1 MTTRA
6 QSDASTNLPKKS
18 RKKLLLGLA
27 GGVVVLLGG
36 VVLLAPT
43 IAGAFAPGIIAG
55 QAGKFVKGKV
65 AVADASFSW
74 GGPQRIEGLTWTD
87 EQGKEVVKTTVSTTA
102 GLIGLITGSL
112 DVGELNVTDTSLKL
126 VRHADGELNV
136 QKLLV
141 PQPAG
146 PAGGGAPASESKSK
160 PIQLPKGLKAKLTV
174 NKVDL
179 TLIDEAGAGGSANPT
194 TVRLANVLATAT
206 IDPTQPLKATFAA
219 DASAGS
225 SGNNSGNSSASEG
238 KIELDLTATNWADN
252 AGTVTLDA
260 ATLEAK
266 LGITNLPMALVD
278 GLVGPVVKDETG
290 KPVALAAALG
300 PTLNVTVNANG
311 TIKDAAA
318 DLDVALQRLTANG
331 TLRVADGTLTATQP
345 VTVAIKGAALTD
357 LVPALRAALAT
368 NQQANSNQTGIEAMP
383 DVTARL
389 SDVRVKLPQ
398 GGAPLD
404 LRGAAATIALETT
417 QVTGS
422 VVTTEGE
429 RPRAMR
435 IAPLAATLR
444 TADLAQ
450 GANLTLQ
457 TNATLDGQP
466 AGDIAV
472 NAAVAGLLD
481 AQGAPVKGMPGTI
494 DADLRVQRI
503 ATAVAQPFV
512 RALNL
517 DLARDIGPTLDLELS
532 AKTNGAAS
540 APAGT
545 QPPLDITLRAD
556 AAMLRARGGFTLR
569 QDALAGRAVRGQ
581 GEPVLIIEADAGGRL
596 AEAITSKGP
605 WKVSAAPGG
614 SGKTMA
620 RVNWLNLPLTT
631 DRKPDLRQADAS
643 IGIDLEQLVVTKV
656 ETSSTASPATAA
668 RAITLPKFG
677 VGLSIA
683 KGGKLA
689 VGAQGRFAYASQEGG
704 IGANFTIPDA
714 IIAAPA
720 GAAQPWAIAEPMTL
734 RPEGGVE
741 IVNLSTALAELFVAP
756 PAPDP
761 ATGKPGLDLVA
772 LLREVV
778 GPGVVIKADTK
789 PVADQSGAL
798 ALNALIDSGQ
808 FKLTTNATL
817 APASVSLASLAL
829 DTTLSPQSAA
839 NVLATLAPDMPEAE
853 RPRLAGPARATL
865 TVEPLTIPLDKDR
878 KPKLAEAGMLKAKFT
893 LPGRVLVDNLKTSD
907 SQRARAGVEDFTLD
921 LEAPVSSLLA
931 TDQGGKPGEA
941 GLSLRGN
948 LLGAPQGTT
957 ERALGELNG
966 SARIALAAAKP
977 QSLRADIALAKLSTA
992 GLDSLLAKDGLLA
1005 GALGQTADVRVV
1017 ANSNA
1022 DASQADAAIT
1032 ITAPNVT
1039 TTGPLKLRQEP
1050 TRLSLVEPARFTIKA
1065 QPSFVDALLKP
1076 KDAAN
1081 TAAKAAPLAL
1091 SQETIIDLAINTLV
1105 LPRAAKNSAKN
1116 ADGTP
1121 AKAPPP
1127 DVALALTIPQA
1138 ALRTSDNQIL
1148 NIANTRVTI
1157 NPASNVQGVTAADK
1171 PLAFDVAIDS
1181 VQVQGSQASGKV
1193 ALTGNVRNL
1202 VDATGAFSMDGAILD
1217 ARGDMPSV
1225 PTALLDVLA
1234 KKDGLLVEALGPIIE
1249 VKLLAE
1255 RYPLMGKPVA
1265 GVPSGVLDLQ
1275 AKSDRASASIKGN
1288 LEDAVLVTNEPVRAD
1303 LLEITA
1309 GLAGRV
1315 VKGLPLL
1322 GTFEKK
1328 REDRPASLVATGL
1341 RVPLSNDLSKLSG
1354 QVTIDPGQLRF
1365 GAGSEFAQLLD
1376 LAKLRTNTSIGTR
1389 LDPLTIT
1396 VTNGIATYPKWRVPL
1411 GEFTMET
1418 EGTVDLVNRQV
1429 DVVTYIPFG
1438 ALADEAAGLFNTGA
1452 GGKLNE
1458 LLGGAS
1464 PIISAAS
1471 MMPFRTK
1478 GSMDDPSTRPDLELF
1493 GKQFLNQLK
1502 PENLIERGLGELLK
1516 PREKK

>member
-1 MTTRA
+1 MSTPA
-6 QSDASTNLPKKS
+6 QPNSSTNLPKKS

-27 GGVVVLLGG
+27 AGVLVLVGGVI
-36 VVLLAPT
+36 LLAPT
-43 IAGAFAPGIIAG
+43 LAGAFAPGIIAG

-74 GGPQRIEGLTWTD
+74 GGPQRIQGLTWTD
-87 EQGKEVVKTTVSTTA
+87 DQGKEVVKTTVSTSA

-112 DVGELNVTDTSLKL
+112 DIGQLNVSDTSVKL
-126 VRHADGELNV
+126 VRHADGQLNV

-146 PAGGGAPASESKSK
+146 PAGGAAPAGESQSK

-179 TLIDEAGAGGSANPT
+179 TLIDEAGVGGAASPT
-194 TVRLANVLATAT
+194 TVRLANVLATAD

-219 DASAGS
+219 DAS
-225 SGNNSGNSSASEG
+225 SGTSGEG
-238 KIELDLTATNWADN
+238 KIELDLTATNWADS
-252 AGTVTLDA
+252 AGIVTIDA
-260 ATLEAK
+260 ATLQAK
-266 LGITNLPMALVD
+266 LGITSLPMALVD
-278 GLVGPVVKDETG
+278 GLVGPVVKDQSG
-290 KPVALAAALG
+290 KPVPLAAALG

-318 DLDVALQRLTANG
+318 DLNVTLQRLTVNG

-368 NQQANSNQTGIEAMP
+368 NQQANSNQTGIDAMP

-389 SDVRVKLPQ
+389 ADVRVKLPQ

-422 VVTTEGE
+422 VVTNAGE
-429 RPRAMR
+429 RPRVMR

-481 AQGAPVKGMPGTI
+481 AQGAPVKGMPSSI

-503 ATAVAQPFV
+503 ATAVVQPFV
-512 RALNL
+512 RAMNL

-532 AKTNGAAS
+532 AKTAAAS
-540 APAGT
+540 NAPAGT
-545 QPPLDITLRAD
+545 QPPLDINLRAD

-569 QDALAGRAVRGQ
+569 QDALAGRAVGGQ
-581 GEPVLIIEADAGGRL
+581 GEPVFIIEADAGGRL

-614 SGKTMA
+614 SGKTMV
-620 RVNWLNLPLTT
+620 RVNWLNLPLTS

-643 IGIDLEQLVVTKV
+643 VGIDLEQLVITKV
-656 ETSSTASPATAA
+656 DASSTASPATAP

-677 VGLSIA
+677 AGVSIA

-689 VGAQGRFAYASQEGG
+689 VGAQGQFAYAGQQGG
-704 IGANFTIPDA
+704 IGANFTVPDA

-720 GAAQPWAIAEPMTL
+720 GSAQPWAIADPMTL

-756 PAPDP
+756 PAVDP
-761 ATGKPGLDLVA
+761 ATGKPGLDIVA

-778 GPGVVIKADTK
+778 GPGVVIRANTK
-789 PVADQSGAL
+789 PAANQADAL
-798 ALNALIDSGQ
+798 ALEAVIDSGQ

-817 APASVSLASLAL
+817 APTLVTIAGLAL

-839 NVLATLAPDMPEAE
+839 SVLATLAPDMPEAD

-865 TVEPLTIPLDKDR
+865 AVEPLTIPLDKDR
-878 KPKLAEAGMLKAKFT
+878 KPKLAEAGTLKAKFT

-907 SQRARAGVEDFTLD
+907 TQRARAGVEDFTLD

-941 GLSLRGN
+941 GLTLRGN

-957 ERALGELNG
+957 ERPLGELDG

-977 QSLRADIALAKLSTA
+977 QSLHADIALAKLSTA

-1005 GALGQTADVRVV
+1005 GALGQTADIRIV

-1032 ITAPNVT
+1032 LTAPNVT

-1065 QPSFVDALLKP
+1065 QPSFVEALLKP

-1091 SQETIIDLAINTLV
+1091 SQETLIDLAINTLV
-1105 LPRAAKNSAKN
+1105 LPRAAKN
-1116 ADGTP
+1116 ADGTS

-1157 NPASNVQGVTAADK
+1157 NPATNIAGVTPGDK
-1171 PLAFDVAIDS
+1171 PLAFDIAVDS
-1181 VQVQGSQASGKV
+1181 VQVPNQQHSGSEASGKV

-1265 GVPSGVLDLQ
+1265 GVAPGVLDLH

-1288 LEDAVLVTNEPVRAD
+1288 LEDAVLVSSEPMRAD

-1365 GAGSEFAQLLD
+1365 GAGSEFAQLLN
-1376 LAKLRTNTSIGTR
+1376 LAKIKTNTSIGTR

-1396 VTNGIATYPKWRVPL
+1396 VTNGVATYPKWRVPL

-1418 EGTVDLVNRQV
+1418 EGTVDLVNRQI

-1452 GGKLNE
+1452 GGKLSE

-1464 PIISAAS
+1464 PIINAAS

-1478 GSMDDPSTRPDLELF
+1478 GSMDKPSTRPDLELF